1 MNTLSLRTSVAAA
14 VAIACI
20 AVVSAL
26 SVTLYTASEDLEETL
41 MDQIVA
47 EEMDYLVRHHLDN
60 PQIVREPGPNLQYYV
75 VQAPEDL
82 ARVPEALRATLMSFH
97 DALRGV
103 VVPGAPT
110 ALFAVA
116 QAGLPP
122 AASYPQTLV
131 LVSDLNILA
140 HSNGIN
146 WIRQD
151 TGAVIV

>member
-1 MNTLSLRTSVAAA
+1 MLAPLGPG
-14 VAIACI
+14 I
-20 AVVSAL
+20 
-26 SVTLYTASEDLEETL
+26 
-41 MDQIVA
+41 
-47 EEMDYLVRHHLDN
+47 
-60 PQIVREPGPNLQYYV
+60 PQG
-75 VQAPEDL
+75 
-82 ARVPEALRATLMSFH
+82 LRATLMSFH
-97 DALRGV
+97 DALRGLIT
-103 VVPGAPT
+103 PG

-131 LVSDLNILA
+131 LVTDLNILA